1 MARSSVLSLA
11 LALLSSLCTAQQ
23 PKVTNAK
30 LVPRS
35 ATAGLEQEL
44 NAIMRADAGPAW
56 VGYAVP
62 VVPGE
67 RHMCCFD
74 SDDFKHLRNCCG
86 GCSLEK
92 EKGGQFIGKARDCQQ
107 LEPAKTF
114 FVLL

>member
-1 MARSSVLSLA
+1 MARSSVLRLA

-56 VGYAVP
+56 VGYTVP

-74 SDDFKHLRNCCG
+74 SNDFKHDAGCCG
-86 GCSLEK
+86 GCNLGNQS
-92 EKGGQFIGKARDCQQ
+92 GGPIFCQTPR
-107 LEPAKTF
+107 LPPAPTP
-114 FVLL
+114 